1 MCAGAIVQSR
11 MKKVVFGTMNPKA
24 GCAGSVMILLQVAA
38 FNHQVEIERGVLE
51 EECSDMLSEFF
62 RRLREKKKQQKMKAK
77 P

>member
-1 MCAGAIVQSR
+1 
-11 MKKVVFGTMNPKA
+11 MN
-24 GCAGSVMILLQVAA
+24 LFQVAA

-62 RRLREKKKQQKMKAK
+62 RRLREKKKQQKMMAK